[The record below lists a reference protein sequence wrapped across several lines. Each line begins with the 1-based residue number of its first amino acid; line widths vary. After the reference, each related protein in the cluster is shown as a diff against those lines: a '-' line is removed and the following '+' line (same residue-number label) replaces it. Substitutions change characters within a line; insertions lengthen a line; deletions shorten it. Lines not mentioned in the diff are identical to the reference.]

1 MRTTD
6 EHTNWTKRPDDSSN
20 PYLTETAPA
29 SVATSVA
36 TWDYGVI
43 GVWLLLR
50 LGMPL
55 LFVAAFL
62 ELDQPGDLTTLWA
75 ADVLL
80 LVGCGLYLLDG
91 VKEGSHWLLYQVV
104 AWWVARTEKQ
114 AASPASA
121 GEAAAAEVA
130 TIEMDADSWFWSGN
144 PPAGSRGC
152 QDHGPD
158 VEDARLF

>member
-6 EHTNWTKRPDDSSN
+6 EHINWTKRPDDSSN
-20 PYLTETAPA
+20 PHLTETAP
-29 SVATSVA
+29 TSVA

-43 GVWLLLR
+43 GVWLLVR

-62 ELDQPGDLTTLWA
+62 ELDQVGDFTTLWA

-91 VKEGSHWLLYQVV
+91 VKEGSRWLLYRVV
-104 AWWVARTEKQ
+104 AWWVTRTEKQ
-114 AASPASA
+114 AESPA
-121 GEAAAAEVA
+121 AADM
-130 TIEMDADSWFWSGN
+130 TIIELDVESWFWSGGY
-144 PPAGSRGC
+144 PTDSRGC
-152 QDHGPD
+152 QSHGQNGQTG
-158 VEDARLF
+158 A

>member
-6 EHTNWTKRPDDSSN
+6 EHTNWTKRPDGSSN
-20 PYLTETAPA
+20 PHLTKTAP
-29 SVATSVA
+29 TSVA

-43 GVWLLLR
+43 GVWLLVR

-62 ELDQPGDLTTLWA
+62 ELDQVGDFTTLWA

-91 VKEGSHWLLYQVV
+91 VKEGIRWLLHRVV
-104 AWWVARTEKQ
+104 AWWVIRTEKQ
-114 AASPASA
+114 AESPA
-121 GEAAAAEVA
+121 AADM
-130 TIEMDADSWFWSGN
+130 TIIELDVESWFWSGGY
-144 PPAGSRGC
+144 PTDSRGC
-152 QDHGPD
+152 QSNGQNGQTG
-158 VEDARLF
+158 A

>member
-6 EHTNWTKRPDDSSN
+6 EHTNWTKRPDGSSN
-20 PYLTETAPA
+20 PHLTKTAP
-29 SVATSVA
+29 

-43 GVWLLLR
+43 GVWLLVR

-62 ELDQPGDLTTLWA
+62 ELDQVGDFTTLWA

-91 VKEGSHWLLYQVV
+91 VKEGIRWLLHRVV
-104 AWWVARTEKQ
+104 AWWVIRTEKQ
-114 AASPASA
+114 AESPA
-121 GEAAAAEVA
+121 AADMTIIELDAE
-130 TIEMDADSWFWSGN
+130 SWFWSGGY
-144 PPAGSRGC
+144 PTDSRGC
-152 QDHGPD
+152 QSNGQNGQTG
-158 VEDARLF
+158 A